1 MPLFSL
7 TYVSSARAELG
18 TEELTRILE
27 SSVRHNTA
35 QQVTGMLLYL
45 NGSFIQVLEG
55 EETAVDKTYARLR
68 QDPRHIGCL
77 LIERAPIKARSFA
90 QWSMGFKRL
99 KEAEVAT
106 HPSYTSFFAAGFDAA
121 TIGAKNGVALDI
133 LKKFGS
139 GQGH

>member
-18 TEELTRILE
+18 TEELTLILE
-27 SSVRHNTA
+27 SAVRHNTA

-45 NGSFIQVLEG
+45 NGSFMQVLEG
-55 EETAVDKTYARLR
+55 EETAVDETYARVR
-68 QDPRHIGCL
+68 QDPRHMGCFV
-77 LIERAPIKARSFA
+77 IERAPIKVRSFA

-99 KEAEVAT
+99 KGADVAT
-106 HPSYTSFFAAGFDAA
+106 HPSYAPFFAAGFDAA
-121 TIGAKNGVALDI
+121 AIGAKNGAALEI
-133 LKKFGS
+133 LKRFGS